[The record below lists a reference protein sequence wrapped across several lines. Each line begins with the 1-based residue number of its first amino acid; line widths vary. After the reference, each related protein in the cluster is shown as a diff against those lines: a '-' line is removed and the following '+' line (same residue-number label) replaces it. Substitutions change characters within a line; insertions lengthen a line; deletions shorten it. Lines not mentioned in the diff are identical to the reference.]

1 MTFDQYI
8 QNPMGIKNAVMGNRE
23 MYRNMYT
30 LKLDTI
36 MVREMGKVNYYLYK
50 DGDKYFCHIK
60 VPSEVVERFY
70 YDVVIEFY
78 PGKDTKKNDK
88 TLHSYEARFYS
99 NDPAFVFTF
108 AHAFIK
114 NKIFITEL
122 TDRMSKQAVK
132 ERGKERNPMD
142 TVGYVKSLFFAYL
155 LMKRF
160 GLFDKIR
167 YAQKLNMKN
176 LKATIMPAD
185 EKIALRQE
193 LGAQVATKAGR
204 EKAKAAR
211 AKREEVQ
218 RQNRERIPERIRTS
232 TTNRIGTVKTTRKI
246 GGINNVHRTKRTGT
260 SNLHNKK

>member
-8 QNPMGIKNAVMGNRE
+8 QNPMGIKNAVIGNRE
-23 MYRNMYT
+23 MYRNMYNM
-30 LKLDTI
+30 KLDTI
-36 MVREMGKVNYYLYK
+36 MVREMGKIDYYLYK
-50 DGDKYFCHIK
+50 NGDKYYCHIK

-88 TLHSYEARFYS
+88 TLHSYEAKFYS

-122 TDRMSKQAVK
+122 TDKMSKQAVK
-132 ERGKERNPMD
+132 ERGKDRNPMD

-167 YAQKLNMKN
+167 YAQKSNIKN
-176 LKATIMPAD
+176 LKAMIMSAD

-193 LGAQVATKAGR
+193 LGAQVTTKAGR

-211 AKREEVQ
+211 ARREEAQ
-218 RQNRERIPERIRTS
+218 KQQQQRIPDRIRTTATGKIS
-232 TTNRIGTVKTTRKI
+232 TIRKTKTTNKIGTAKNIKTTKKI
-246 GGINNVHRTKRTGT
+246 
-260 SNLHNKK
+260 